1 MWFDVEAA
9 YKEIMGRDLR
19 PETAG
24 EVVRI
29 KPPEVELE
37 PPADAVSPFG
47 LNHREQAICQVVA
60 GGNHTRTMGDTVTHA
75 LIDRLIERGRIEV
88 GKGGRLKLAD
98 M

>member
-9 YKEIMGRDLR
+9 YKEIMGRELR

-24 EVVRI
+24 EVVPIR
-29 KPPEVELE
+29 PPEVEPE
-37 PPADAVSPFG
+37 PPADAVSPAADLSG

-75 LIDRLIERGRIEV
+75 LILSLIHI
-88 GKGGRLKLAD
+88 
-98 M
+98 